1 MSKSFVTPWTVAH
14 QAHLFM
20 GLPKQEYWIELPP
33 PSPWDLPEPGIE
45 PPFPELVGGFF
56 TTEPSVKLL
65 IYTDKYINRF
75 SYMYAYLLRELGGK
89 TYTHGNENI

>member
-1 MSKSFVTPWTVAH
+1 MSKSFVTPWTIAH

-20 GLPKQEYWIELPP
+20 GLRKQEYWIELPP
-33 PSPWDLPEPGIE
+33 PSPGDFPEPGIE
-45 PPFPELVGGFF
+45 PPFPELIGGFF

-65 IYTDKYINRF
+65 VYTDKYINRF

-89 TYTHGNENI
+89 TYIHTW